1 MLNGPA
7 LEPNTLITKSDLLF
21 NMGLTEAGNS
31 AITAENAHELL
42 PEVEALSA
50 VSPVTCGVSAAESGD
65 FEGYDEEQVRLMDE
79 VCIVL
84 DEDDEPIGRA
94 SKRVCKRLLLQ
105 QRADKKVTFPMMWT
119 NTCCSHPL
127 DIPGERGT
135 NFESAILGAKR
146 ATRRK
151 LEQELGIKPEQ
162 VPLEDFHYLTGVHY
176 KAPSDG
182 KWGEHESQYYSL
194 HFLDG
199 TYLLTTIVD
208 YILFIQ
214 ADVDLAVN
222 RNEVQDFRWVS
233 PEDLK
238 NMFATP
244 GLQYTPWL
252 KLICESLLFKWW
264 ADLRTPE
271 FQRNTNETI
280 IRRM

>member
-1 MLNGPA
+1 
-7 LEPNTLITKSDLLF
+7 
-21 NMGLTEAGNS
+21 MGLTEAGNS

-84 DEDDEPIGRA
+84 DVDDEPIGRA
-94 SKRVCKRLLLQ
+94 SKRVCHPMTDIDKGLLHCAFSCFVFDSQ
-105 QRADKKVTFPMMWT
+105 SGYYC
-119 NTCCSHPL
+119 NS
-127 DIPGERGT
+127 ERGT
-135 NFESAILGAKR
+135 NFENAILGAKR

-162 VPLEDFHYLTGVHY
+162 VPLEDFHFFTHVHY

-182 KWGEHESQYYSL
+182 KWGEHDSQYYSL
-194 HFLDG
+194 HFLYG
-199 TYLLTTIVD
+199 
-208 YILFIQ
+208 F
-214 ADVDLAVN
+214 
-222 RNEVQDFRWVS
+222 
-233 PEDLK
+233 
-238 NMFATP
+238 
-244 GLQYTPWL
+244 

-264 ADLRTPE
+264 ADLGTPE

>member
-1 MLNGPA
+1 
-7 LEPNTLITKSDLLF
+7 
-21 NMGLTEAGNS
+21 MGLTEAGNS

-94 SKRVCKRLLLQ
+94 SKRVCHLMTDFST
-105 QRADKKVTFPMMWT
+105 AHFPVS
-119 NTCCSHPL
+119 C
-127 DIPGERGT
+127 ERGT

-182 KWGEHESQYYSL
+182 KW
-194 HFLDG
+194 
-199 TYLLTTIVD
+199 VD

>member
-1 MLNGPA
+1 MGH
-7 LEPNTLITKSDLLF
+7 TK
-21 NMGLTEAGNS
+21 AGSS
-31 AITAENAHELL
+31 AITAENVHELF
-42 PEVEALSA
+42 PEAEALSA
-50 VSPVTCGVSAAESGD
+50 VSPVACGVSAAESGD

-84 DEDDEPIGRA
+84 DVDDEPISRA
-94 SKRVCKRLLLQ
+94 SKRVC
-105 QRADKKVTFPMMWT
+105 
-119 NTCCSHPL
+119 
-127 DIPGERGT
+127 ERGMDL
-135 NFESAILGAKR
+135 ESAILGAKR
-146 ATRRK
+146 AARRK
-151 LEQELGIKPEQ
+151 LKQELGIKPEQ
-162 VPLEDFHYLTGVHY
+162 VPLEDFHFLTRVHY

-182 KWGEHESQYYSL
+182 KWGEHEM
-194 HFLDG
+194 
-199 TYLLTTIVD
+199 D

-222 RNEVQDFRWVS
+222 RNEAQDFRWFS

-244 GLQYTPWL
+244 GLQYTAWF

-264 ADLRTPE
+264 ADLGTPE

>member
-1 MLNGPA
+1 MGH
-7 LEPNTLITKSDLLF
+7 TK
-21 NMGLTEAGNS
+21 AGSS
-31 AITAENAHELL
+31 AITAENVHELF

-65 FEGYDEEQVRLMDE
+65 FEGYDEEQVWLMDE

-84 DEDDEPIGRA
+84 DVDDEPISRA
-94 SKRVCKRLLLQ
+94 SKRVCHLMTNIDRGLLHRAFSCFVFDSQRRLLLQ
-105 QRADKKVTFPMMWT
+105 QPADKK
-119 NTCCSHPL
+119 
-127 DIPGERGT
+127 
-135 NFESAILGAKR
+135 SAILGAKR
-146 ATRRK
+146 AARRK
-151 LEQELGIKPEQ
+151 LKQELRIKPEQ
-162 VPLEDFHYLTGVHY
+162 VPLEDFHFLTRVHY

-182 KWGEHESQYYSL
+182 KWGEHEM
-194 HFLDG
+194 
-199 TYLLTTIVD
+199 D

-222 RNEVQDFRWVS
+222 RNEAQDFRWFS

-238 NMFATP
+238 NMFATT
-244 GLQYTPWL
+244 GLQYTAWF

-264 ADLRTPE
+264 ADLGTPE

>member
-1 MLNGPA
+1 
-7 LEPNTLITKSDLLF
+7 
-21 NMGLTEAGNS
+21 MGLTEAGNS

-94 SKRVCKRLLLQ
+94 SKRVCKPPHDGLLHRAFSCFVFDSQRRLLLQ

-182 KWGEHESQYYSL
+182 KW
-194 HFLDG
+194 
-199 TYLLTTIVD
+199 VD

>member
-1 MLNGPA
+1 
-7 LEPNTLITKSDLLF
+7 
-21 NMGLTEAGNS
+21 MGLTEAGNS

-65 FEGYDEEQVRLMDE
+65 FEGYDEEQQKSVPPHDGL
-79 VCIVL
+79 L
-84 DEDDEPIGRA
+84 HRA
-94 SKRVCKRLLLQ
+94 FSCFVFDSQRRLLLQ

-182 KWGEHESQYYSL
+182 KWGEHEM
-194 HFLDG
+194 
-199 TYLLTTIVD
+199 D